1 METKI
6 MYGQEVAQ
14 NMLKD
19 LTWNPRHTLY
29 ILSNQADPASAVYVR
44 NKKKKCEEV
53 GVRCVVYDISSS
65 CIEQINDILYN
76 EISLSSE
83 KYYVIIQK
91 PLPVQL
97 REYEKEI
104 DAFFKK
110 FPDADIDAFGG
121 DLSTEFKTPATPLG
135 VMKMLDYY
143 VGTKTLDGLNTVVL
157 GRSEIVGKPMA
168 GLLLNANCTVTVC
181 HSHTKNLKDYTRNAD
196 LIVSAIGKPKFIT
209 SDYIGDNRPIIVDVG
224 INRDENGKLCGD
236 VDFEDVKEKCSFI
249 SPVPKGV
256 GVLTVASLVYKMGK
270 KIFKK
275 IT

>member
-53 GVRCVVYDISSS
+53 GVRCVVYDISNSR
-65 CIEQINDILYN
+65 IERVNDILYN
-76 EISLSSE
+76 EISINPE
-83 KYYVIIQK
+83 RYYVIIQK
-91 PLPVQL
+91 PLPAQL

-110 FPDADIDAFGG
+110 FPGTDIDAFGG

-135 VMKMLDYY
+135 VMKMLDY
-143 VGTKTLDGLNTVVL
+143 
-157 GRSEIVGKPMA
+157 
-168 GLLLNANCTVTVC
+168 
-181 HSHTKNLKDYTRNAD
+181 
-196 LIVSAIGKPKFIT
+196 
-209 SDYIGDNRPIIVDVG
+209 
-224 INRDENGKLCGD
+224 
-236 VDFEDVKEKCSFI
+236 
-249 SPVPKGV
+249 
-256 GVLTVASLVYKMGK
+256 
-270 KIFKK
+270 
-275 IT
+275 